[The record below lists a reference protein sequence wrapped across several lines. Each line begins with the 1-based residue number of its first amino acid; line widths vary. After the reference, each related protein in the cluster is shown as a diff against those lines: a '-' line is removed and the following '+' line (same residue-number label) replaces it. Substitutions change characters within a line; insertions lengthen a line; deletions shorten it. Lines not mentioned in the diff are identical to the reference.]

1 MSKFSGPL
9 VKSVYH
15 RSASVS
21 LLGLKIWNIL
31 PDSWKDSDN
40 LYTFKKIVEKWKYE
54 NCPCRL
60 CKIYIDK
67 GKKKL
72 GKKKKKNLAYSS
84 STFGI
89 TAVAYQYHFATSKY
103 KLLFFYLFNRL
114 FLAYWWI
121 YWISSFL
128 YLYRKQSINFLITI
142 SWLVSVWAAG
152 VLIVWDSMSTLAIDG
167 LVKFK

>member
-31 PDSWKDSDN
+31 PDSWKDNDN
-40 LYTFKKIVEKWKYE
+40 LYTFKKIVEKWKDE

-89 TAVAYQYHFATSKY
+89 MAVAYQYHFATSKY
-103 KLLFFYLFNRL
+103 KLLFYNRL

-121 YWISSFL
+121 YWISSFFI
-128 YLYRKQSINFLITI
+128 YIENNQLI
-142 SWLVSVWAAG
+142 S
-152 VLIVWDSMSTLAIDG
+152 
-167 LVKFK
+167 